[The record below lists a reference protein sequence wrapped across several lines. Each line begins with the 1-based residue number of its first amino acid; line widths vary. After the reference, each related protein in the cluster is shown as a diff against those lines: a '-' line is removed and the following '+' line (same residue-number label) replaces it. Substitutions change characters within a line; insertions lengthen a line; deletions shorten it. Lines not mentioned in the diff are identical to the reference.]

1 MKFTL
6 YFICCISL
14 FGCMNLD
21 VIQLPTTDYQANIN
35 SESVVQIDTAA
46 ARQLTLMLRE
56 LLYPPEIKQLS
67 TMYGLDDLDKQIAE
81 SNRDISGAA
90 YDITDFTLMH
100 TDVWEEAILKG
111 KLVETG
117 LLVLGSA
124 FFLDSLTSQRTPP
137 KKVSGFYLEG
147 FNGNMDEEDMAALTD
162 SLAQTSVHALVH
174 HFESLGYE
182 LDGIIVCD
190 KEVDLVLKQSFQS
203 RSLANRGG
211 CPQEKSIDNINLVKS
226 VFYQFLFKISDNN
239 DVRSM
244 EYFWPNKVIAEV
256 YYDTLQIK
264 RSSINNSFFV
274 YSKPNE
280 WQFNLFHSQSGLTA
294 DAFSNY
300 QGFRRS
306 AGTDFY
312 RAFHYTL
319 SEKVP
324 GYFSFYR
331 EIPNK
336 KYHLAEG
343 LYKGRLYRVKE
354 RLTEDAS
361 VIEGR
366 IEEFKENNAFI
377 RDRELSA
384 TKNAFY

>member
-6 YFICCISL
+6 YFICCMAL
-14 FGCMNLD
+14 FGCMNLE
-21 VIQLPTTDYQANIN
+21 VIRLPRADYLANVN
-35 SESVVQIDTAA
+35 SESVVQIDTSEGQ
-46 ARQLTLMLRE
+46 QLTLMLRE

-67 TMYGLDDLDKQIAE
+67 AIYGLDNLDEKTTKE
-81 SNRDISGAA
+81 KKDISGAA

-100 TDVWEEAILKG
+100 TDVWQEAILKG

-117 LLVLGSA
+117 LLVLGGA
-124 FFLDSLTSQRTPP
+124 FFLDSMTSQRTPP
-137 KKVSGFYLEG
+137 KKVSGFYLNGFDENAGEEG
-147 FNGNMDEEDMAALTD
+147 MAALTD
-162 SLAQTSVHALVH
+162 SLARKSVDVLVH

-182 LDGIIVCD
+182 LDGIIICD
-190 KEVDLVLKQSFQS
+190 KDVDLVLKQSFQS
-203 RSLANRGG
+203 RTLSNKGG
-211 CPQEKSIDNINLVKS
+211 CPKEKSIENVNIVKS

-264 RSSINNSFFV
+264 RSSIDNSFFV

-280 WQFNLFHSQSGLTA
+280 WQFNLYHSPSGLTEE
-294 DAFSNY
+294 AFSNY
-300 QGFRRS
+300 QAFRRN

-319 SEKVP
+319 TEKVP

-366 IEEFKENNAFI
+366 IDEFKKNNIFI
-377 RDRELSA
+377 RDSELSA
-384 TKNAFY
+384 NKDIFY